1 MDIEENISLAPLT
14 TLKIGGPARFYGH
27 ATSEAEL
34 VEAVNYGRRRGLKTA
49 VIGGGS
55 NLVVPDAGFD
65 GLVIRAACGQCIQT
79 EQVEGGTLQRA
90 DAGVEWDEFVLNAC
104 RLGLS
109 GVECLAGIPG
119 LTGASPVQNIGAYG
133 QEVASTIR
141 TVRALDLKNRQ
152 FMEFSAAECGFSY
165 RHSIF
170 NSSQRGRYVITR
182 VDFFLASG
190 VAPNLSY
197 ADLAP
202 LRGKVVT
209 PLEAYHFV
217 REVRGRK
224 GMLIDSRNPND
235 DMRSVG
241 SFFRNP
247 VVPAEQAERIA
258 ASAARDGATV
268 PQWPAPKGE
277 VKLAAA
283 WLVEQA
289 GFPKGFQMGRTAIS
303 TRHALS
309 LVNRTGDA
317 SCSDLLGLR
326 DAIVDG
332 VERKFGVRL
341 EQEPV
346 VLA

>member
-1 MDIEENISLAPLT
+1 MEIQENISLAPLT
-14 TLKIGGPARFYGH
+14 TLQLGGRARFY
-27 ATSEAEL
+27 
-34 VEAVNYGRRRGLKTA
+34 VDAVNEADLREALEYGRGQGLKIA

-55 NLVVPDAGFD
+55 NLIVPDEGFD
-65 GLVIRAACGQCIQT
+65 GLVIRAACGQAIHT
-79 EQVEGGTLQRA
+79 EPEDGGYLLRA
-90 DAGVEWDEFVLNAC
+90 DAGVGWDAFVLDAC
-104 RLGLS
+104 RLGLA

-141 TVRALDLKNRQ
+141 TVRALDRMTL
-152 FMEFSAAECGFSY
+152 EFVELSAKECGFAY

-170 NSSQRGRYVITR
+170 NSSARERYVITR

-190 VAPNLSY
+190 AEPNLSY

-202 LRGKVVT
+202 LRGKAAT
-209 PLEAYHFV
+209 PLEVYEFV
-217 REVRGRK
+217 RGVRVAK
-224 GMLIDSRNPND
+224 GMLLEPNAED
-235 DMRSVG
+235 TDFLSVG

-247 VVPAEQAERIA
+247 VVSAELVTRIGAEA
-258 ASAARDGATV
+258 GEGVKV
-268 PQWPAPKGE
+268 PQWPLATGE

-289 GFPKGFQMGRTAIS
+289 GFAKGFTLGPVGIS
-303 TRHALS
+303 HRHALA
-309 LVNRTGDA
+309 LVNRSGNA
-317 SCSDLLGLR
+317 SAADLFALR

-346 VLA
+346 VLG